1 MLLWVVFALMTAV
14 AVLAVLWPLGR
25 ARAAAAAAV
34 DTSGSDIAVYRDQ
47 LAEIDRDRAAGRIAE
62 REAEA
67 ARVEVSRRLLAA
79 ADAAAD
85 SAAAASAAAQAS
97 DGPDSAAAWRRRAA
111 AVAALTVVPLG
122 AVAFYLALGSPGLP
136 GEPLAARLQEPAEH
150 RSIATL
156 IGQVETHLARNPED
170 GRGWEVLAPVY
181 MRLGRF
187 DEAVTARRNALRLLG
202 TTTAREADVGE
213 ALTAQ
218 ANGIVTDEAKAA
230 FERAL
235 VLDGE
240 NVRARFFVGL
250 AAEQDGRRSDAAGI
264 WRDILAKAPPGAP
277 WIEFVQRSLAR
288 LDDASSASADRG
300 GANAA
305 PGPTE
310 QDMAAAAELTPEQR
324 QSFVRG
330 MVQRLADRLKQDGSD
345 VDGWLRLVR
354 AYTVLGDRDKARAA
368 ASDARRALAPEP
380 EKVRRLDDL
389 VKGLGLEG

>member
-34 DTSGSDIAVYRDQ
+34 DTSGSDLAVYRDQ

-79 ADAAAD
+79 ADAA
-85 SAAAASAAAQAS
+85 AAAASAAAQAS